1 MTWRIEVTDKR
12 TNTSRLSMNNYKDKA
27 RALEHIKLLQT
38 LSESDKK
45 EVRERHKHVKFYEY
59 QAVKV
64 GGRR

>member
-1 MTWRIEVTDKR
+1 MSWRIKITDTR
-12 TNTSRLSMNNYKDKA
+12 DNSTRLSMNDYKDKA